1 MKLFIIKSVK
11 FISPL
16 VMLGAIFFDGNFIYL
31 SLNHQD
37 ISKLFTVLFILGTLI
52 IVIHAIEGIVA
63 GYLAKDKEDKNP
75 ILYGIYTFLTGT
87 IALYELLE
95 SETQE

>member
-1 MKLFIIKSVK
+1 MKIFIIKSVK
-11 FISPL
+11 YISPI
-16 VMLGAIFFDGNFIYL
+16 VMVGALFFVGNFIYL
-31 SLNHQD
+31 SLNHHD
-37 ISKLFTVLFILGTLI
+37 MPKFFTALFILASLAI
-52 IVIHAIEGIVA
+52 FIHGIEGIIA

-95 SETQE
+95 TDAQE

>member
-1 MKLFIIKSVK
+1 MKFFIIKSVK
-11 FISPL
+11 FISPI
-16 VMLGAIFFDGNFIYL
+16 VMLGAIFFDANFIYL
-31 SLNHQD
+31 SVNNQD
-37 ISKLFTVLFILGTLI
+37 MPKFFMALFILGTLAI
-52 IVIHAIEGIVA
+52 IVHGIEGIVA
-63 GYLAKDKEDKNP
+63 VFMAKNKEDKNP

>member
-31 SLNHQD
+31 ALNHQD
-37 ISKLFTVLFILGTLI
+37 IPKLFTALFILGTMI
-52 IVIHAIEGIVA
+52 IIIHGIEAFVA

-95 SETQE
+95 PDTQE